1 MSLLK
6 KILEKRKTASEEEEK
21 EFLKDFSNQFN
32 DYINVELKNYKNK
45 KSHYSSESLNYNKHK
60 YKYGDYEF
68 KVQLKIENSVDI
80 LSKIK
85 KKCDEIKKLPS
96 SQQVDRLIEICNNE
110 SKSSFDV
117 VLNIKQVESLKKKGY
132 FKTMIMEVEKICE
145 EQNINLLISQIMN
158 DDFANMLEKNGY
170 YIIRDGS
177 ADVNAIKIFQTVEK
191 TLKRKRDEED
201 EAESEAKRKKKFEEE
216 NKCAI
221 CIETLISDK
230 VMRRLGCC
238 HGFHKDCI
246 QNLSKNECPLCKTIF
261 DIDDTDNENIKVKTS
276 TNPLDF
282 IQFIPPKP
290 KPNSSKKSDGKSKRK
305 SKRKKSKRKSIRKSI
320 RKYKRKFIRKS
331 IKKSKRKSKNFA

>member
-6 KILEKRKTASEEEEK
+6 DRKTASEKEKK
-21 EFLKDFSNQFN
+21 EFLKNFSKQFN
-32 DYINVELKNYKNK
+32 DYINDVE
-45 KSHYSSESLNYNKHK
+45 HYSRGFTYKYKYKYK

-68 KVQLKIENSVDI
+68 KVQLKIENPVDI

-85 KKCDEIKKLPS
+85 KKCDEIKKLPLPS
-96 SQQVDRLIEICNNE
+96 SQQVYRLKEICNNE
-110 SKSSFDV
+110 SESFDV
-117 VLNIKQVESLKKKGY
+117 INIKQVQSLKKGY

-145 EQNINLLISQIMN
+145 EKNINLLISQIMN
-158 DDFANMLEKNGY
+158 NDFAEMLENNGY
-170 YIIRDGS
+170 YIIKDGIV
-177 ADVNAIKIFQTVEK
+177 DVNAIKIFQTLEK
-191 TLKRKRDEED
+191 TLKRKREEA
-201 EAESEAKRKKKFEEE
+201 EAEAAAESEAKRKKNEFEEE

-221 CIETLISDK
+221 CIETLISGK
-230 VMRRLGCC
+230 VMRRLGCG